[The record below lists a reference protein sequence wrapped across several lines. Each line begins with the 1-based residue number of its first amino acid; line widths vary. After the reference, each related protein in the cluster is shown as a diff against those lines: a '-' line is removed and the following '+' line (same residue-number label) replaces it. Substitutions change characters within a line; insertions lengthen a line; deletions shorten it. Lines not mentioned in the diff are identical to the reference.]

1 MPTRAETP
9 PLDPSFRRDIHIHTD
24 SSSIDSESP
33 HINRVQTTPTH
44 APLTILSSSAMNMPH
59 LNTDPSLIK
68 SSTGTIRSVPPD
80 DSRFVTLLYPRLHE
94 RPATI
99 LQMAR
104 SPPLSRQN
112 PSAIGVPRG
121 VVRSISTEFGPTK
134 YSSSNVH
141 VVEDSPANDGEDF
154 NSAIGK
160 ANLGKSGRVIE
171 RLTKENDMLKRDVKI
186 ERLRAEEALDQARLA
201 ESRFAQEN
209 EEWERKLRDAAMN
222 STVLKRRE
230 RQLADAKEKI
240 DAERLKA
247 EKATESELFWKAEM
261 EKLEKECKAKVEEAQ
276 SRAELYE
283 ERNNI
288 MTNHWKDQEKQATR
302 TVAKLEKEIKT
313 IVNERRADDEK
324 ITMLKRLAEQQ
335 ADQLKILQKE
345 KDDVDRKYEDYKAEK
360 EHSLVEIK
368 ENAMKQEKANEEI
381 LAETQKVLGELK
393 WALNVKNLSNSL
405 DFNYYLFPLDFQNL
419 ETHIC
424 HFVFRLQYI
433 TASSSS
439 ALATPETAFRWRNW
453 IHYIFCAFVH

>member
-1 MPTRAETP
+1 MSNANSSRNSSLGSIFQTN
-9 PLDPSFRRDIHIHTD
+9 IHIHTD

-33 HINRVQTTPTH
+33 HNNRLHTPPTH

-59 LNTDPSLIK
+59 LNTDPSLLK
-68 SSTGTIRSVPPD
+68 SSTGTIRSVPSD
-80 DSRFVTLLYPRLHE
+80 DSRLGTNSPDSPTVQSHLQSDSTLSPTPRK
-94 RPATI
+94 TSYNSI
-99 LQMAR
+99 NG
-104 SPPLSRQN
+104 SKPPLSRQN

-141 VVEDSPANDGEDF
+141 VVEDSSAND
-154 NSAIGK
+154 
-160 ANLGKSGRVIE
+160 GRVIE

-261 EKLEKECKAKVEEAQ
+261 EKLERECKA
-276 SRAELYE
+276 
-283 ERNNI
+283 
-288 MTNHWKDQEKQATR
+288 KDQEKQATR

-335 ADQLKILQKE
+335 ADQLKTLQKE

-360 EHSLVEIK
+360 ENSLADIK
-368 ENAMKQEKANEEI
+368 ENAIKQEKANEEI

-393 WALNVKNLSNSL
+393 WALNVKK
-405 DFNYYLFPLDFQNL
+405 YVKGA
-419 ETHIC
+419 E
-424 HFVFRLQYI
+424 
-433 TASSSS
+433 
-439 ALATPETAFRWRNW
+439 
-453 IHYIFCAFVH
+453 

>member
-68 SSTGTIRSVPPD
+68 SSTGTIRSVPSD
-80 DSRFVTLLYPRLHE
+80 DSRFGTDSPDSPTVQSHLQSDSTLSATPRK
-94 RPATI
+94 T
-99 LQMAR
+99 
-104 SPPLSRQN
+104 SYNSTNGSKPPLSRQN

-393 WALNVKNLSNSL
+393 WALNVKK
-405 DFNYYLFPLDFQNL
+405 YVKGA
-419 ETHIC
+419 E
-424 HFVFRLQYI
+424 
-433 TASSSS
+433 
-439 ALATPETAFRWRNW
+439 
-453 IHYIFCAFVH
+453 